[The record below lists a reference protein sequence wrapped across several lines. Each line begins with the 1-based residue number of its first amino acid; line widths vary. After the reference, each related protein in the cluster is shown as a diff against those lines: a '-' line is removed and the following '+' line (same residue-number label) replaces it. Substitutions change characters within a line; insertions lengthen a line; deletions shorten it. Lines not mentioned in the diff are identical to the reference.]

1 MPNISSDVVAMKLQ
15 RANDAAEGWKHHLA
29 KQAATAAKTIRLR
42 QERLAREAE
51 LTGEA
56 PKKA

>member
-1 MPNISSDVVAMKLQ
+1 MKLQ